1 MKQHYLLYFI
11 LMALLFSAC
20 SSETDFEEI
29 DLGYAFFPNES
40 GKYIDYEVDSIH
52 YGITVDT
59 VNFYLRELVADDFID
74 AEGQPATR
82 LERYKKF
89 NLDDEWVLTDVWSQ
103 RRTTTAAER
112 DEENRRFVRMIF
124 PVENGKTWDGNS
136 YNTLDPWNYRYSGKD
151 ESYSL
156 ENLSWRET
164 VTVNQRNNTN
174 LVDQEFA
181 FEVYARN
188 IGLVHKVFTDLNFQN
203 GMITGDDVEWRYIG
217 NGWAE

>member
-1 MKQHYLLYFI
+1 MKKHYLLYFT
-11 LMALLFSAC
+11 LTALLFSAC

-40 GKYIDYEVDSIH
+40 GKYIDYEVDSVH
-52 YGITVDT
+52 YGITIDT
-59 VNFYLRELVADDFID
+59 VNFYLRELVAEDFVD
-74 AEGQPATR
+74 GEGQPATR

-89 NLDDEWVLTDVWSQ
+89 NLDDDWVLTDVWSQ

-124 PVENGKTWDGNS
+124 PAEDGKTWDGNS
-136 YNTLDPWNYRYSGKD
+136 YNTLDPWNYRYSRKD
-151 ESYSL
+151 LPYTL
-156 ENLSWRET
+156 DDLTWGET
-164 VTVNQRNNTN
+164 ITVNQRNNTN

-203 GMITGDDVEWRYIG
+203 GMITGDDVEWKYIG
-217 NGWAE
+217 SGWAE

>member
-1 MKQHYLLYFI
+1 MKQHYLLYFV

-20 SSETDFEEI
+20 SSETEFEEL
-29 DLGYAFFPNES
+29 DLGYTFFPNES

-59 VNFYLRELVADDFID
+59 VNFYLRELVAEDFVD

-89 NLDDEWVLTDVWSQ
+89 NLDDDWVLTDVWSQ

-124 PVENGKTWDGNS
+124 PAQDGKTWDGNS
-136 YNTLDPWNYRYSGKD
+136 YNTLDPWNYRYARKD
-151 ESYSL
+151 LPYSL
-156 ENLSWRET
+156 GELTWGET
-164 VTVNQRNNTN
+164 ITVNQRNNTN